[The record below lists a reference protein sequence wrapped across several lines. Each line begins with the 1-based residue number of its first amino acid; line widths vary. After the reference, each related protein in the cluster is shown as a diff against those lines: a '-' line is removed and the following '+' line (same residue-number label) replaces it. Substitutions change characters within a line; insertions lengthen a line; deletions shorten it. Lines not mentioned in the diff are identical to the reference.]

1 MDNWDTVLGQRAM
14 ESIVQIANNQ
24 IELRDY
30 FAGQFL
36 AGKIR
41 SAVVTTPE
49 IVARLAYEYADAM
62 IKARKE

>member
-14 ESIVQIANNQ
+14 ESIIQIANNQ

-36 AGKIR
+36 SGKA
-41 SAVVTTPE
+41 SNTVETSPE
-49 IVARLAYEYADAM
+49 TLAKLAYEYADAM
-62 IKARKE
+62 MKARK